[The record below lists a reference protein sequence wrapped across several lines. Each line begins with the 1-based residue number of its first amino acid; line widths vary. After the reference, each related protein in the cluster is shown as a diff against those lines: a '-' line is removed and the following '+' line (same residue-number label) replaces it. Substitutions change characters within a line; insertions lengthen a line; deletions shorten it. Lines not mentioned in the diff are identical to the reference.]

1 MRRRRHPEPR
11 RRRRAN
17 EPDRLPLEQDGARI
31 GPIRTVMPKLAPAQ
45 ILETSAVDRIEER
58 LAPAPGA
65 DQPTEPSVADLMA
78 IGRRRPARD
87 LA

>member
-1 MRRRRHPEPR
+1 
-11 RRRRAN
+11 
-17 EPDRLPLEQDGARI
+17 
-31 GPIRTVMPKLAPAQ
+31 MPKLAPAQ